1 MDSDLHPTGSVPSTG
16 VMNSQASSFD
26 LTADRAGD
34 PTVDSLVKRLDALD
48 STVVSDALDSLDLPA
63 GLGGLRPAWGTP
75 RFVGRART
83 VALEVDAGGPPG
95 PHLATAVV
103 ADARPGDV
111 LVMANGGRLDVSCWG
126 GILSLGC
133 VQQGVV
139 GVVADGAC
147 RDVAEAQELG
157 LPVFA
162 RGVSPRT
169 ARGRLQQRAIG
180 VPVRVEDVTVSECD
194 LVVADDS
201 GVVFVPADRAEE
213 VLAAAEAIVEREA
226 AISADIRAGVRIDQ
240 AMNDAR
246 LAGHAATEQQ
256 QEVGR

>member
-1 MDSDLHPTGSVPSTG
+1 MS
-16 VMNSQASSFD
+16 SQTSSFD

-34 PTVDSLVKRLDALD
+34 PTVDPLVKRLDALD
-48 STVVSDALDSLDLPA
+48 STVVSDALDGLHLPA

-95 PHLATAVV
+95 PHLGTSVV
-103 ADARPGDV
+103 ASARPGDV

-139 GVVADGAC
+139 GVVADGVC

-169 ARGRLQQRAIG
+169 ARGRLRQRATG
-180 VPVRVEDVTVSECD
+180 FPVQVEDVTVTEGD
-194 LVVADDS
+194 LVIADDS

-240 AMNDAR
+240 AMHDAR
-246 LAGHAATEQQ
+246 LAGHAKPEQQ
-256 QEVGR
+256 QEAGR

>member
-1 MDSDLHPTGSVPSTG
+1 MSTQNSSVDLSAEV
-16 VMNSQASSFD
+16 
-26 LTADRAGD
+26 AGG
-34 PTVDSLVKRLDALD
+34 PTVDPLVKRLDALD
-48 STVVSDALDSLDLPA
+48 STVVSDALDGLRLPA
-63 GLGGLRPAWGTP
+63 GLGGLRPAWGNP

-95 PHLATAVV
+95 PHLGTSVV
-103 ADARPGDV
+103 ADARAGDV
-111 LVMANGGRLDVSCWG
+111 LVMANSGRLDVSCWG

-133 VQQGVV
+133 VLQGVV

-169 ARGRLQQRAIG
+169 ARGRLRQRATG
-180 VPVRVEDVTVSECD
+180 VPVRVEDVTVSEGD
-194 LVVADDS
+194 LVIADDS
-201 GVVFVPADRAEE
+201 GVVFVPVRRAEE

-240 AMNDAR
+240 AMHDAR
-246 LAGHAATEQQ
+246 LAGHAVDEADAEQVLQ
-256 QEVGR
+256 QGQEDGR

>member
-1 MDSDLHPTGSVPSTG
+1 MS
-16 VMNSQASSFD
+16 SQTSSFD
-26 LTADRAGD
+26 LTSDRAGD
-34 PTVDSLVKRLDALD
+34 STVDPLMERLDALD
-48 STVVSDALDSLDLPA
+48 STVVSDALDALHLPA

-83 VALEVDAGGPPG
+83 VALEVDAGGLPG
-95 PHLATAVV
+95 PHLGTSVV
-103 ADARPGDV
+103 ADARTGDV

-133 VQQGVV
+133 AQRGVA

-169 ARGRLQQRAIG
+169 ARGRLRQMATG
-180 VPVRVEDVTVSECD
+180 VPVKVEDVTVSEGD
-194 LVVADDS
+194 LVIADDS
-201 GVVFVPADRAEE
+201 GVAFVPADRAEE
-213 VLAAAEAIVEREA
+213 VLTAAEAIVEREA

-240 AMNDAR
+240 AMHDAR
-246 LAGHAATEQQ
+246 LAGHTDDEADAEQVLYQ
-256 QEVGR
+256 GQEAGR

>member
-1 MDSDLHPTGSVPSTG
+1 MSSHI
-16 VMNSQASSFD
+16 SSFD
-26 LTADRAGD
+26 LSADGADD
-34 PTVDSLVKRLDALD
+34 PTVDPLVKRLDALD
-48 STVVSDALDSLDLPA
+48 STVVSDALDGLDLPA
-63 GLGGLRPAWGTP
+63 GLSGLRPAWGTP

-95 PHLATAVV
+95 PHLGTSVV
-103 ADARPGDV
+103 ADARRGDV
-111 LVMANGGRLDVSCWG
+111 LVMANSGRLDVSCWG

-169 ARGRLQQRAIG
+169 ARGRLRQRATG
-180 VPVRVEDVTVSECD
+180 VPVQVEDVTVSEGD
-194 LVVADDS
+194 LVIADDS
-201 GVVFVPADRAEE
+201 GVVFVPADRAKE
-213 VLAAAEAIVEREA
+213 VLTAAEAIVEREA
-226 AISADIRAGVRIDQ
+226 AIAVDIRAGVRIDQ
-240 AMNDAR
+240 AMHDAR
-246 LAGHAATEQQ
+246 LAGHTDNNAEPVLHLG
-256 QEVGR
+256 QEEGR